1 LPKTPPK
8 KKPEAHKKQRKLAP
22 KKAASKV
29 EGPRI
34 GVFVCHCGSSIA
46 SVIDVNALT
55 KYARTLSNVVY
66 AEDMDYPCSRQGQD
80 AIKTAIRANKLDRVI
95 VAGCSPRLYEPTF
108 QSCVSQA
115 ELNPWLFEM
124 ANIREFASYC
134 HKTKPEEANE
144 KAKDTVRMAA
154 AKARLLEPLKPI
166 ELPMTKKVMVIGGG
180 IAGIN
185 AALDLADMGFK
196 VYMVEKT
203 ETIGGYMALLDKTFP
218 TLDCS
223 ICIEGPKMVDVGRHP
238 NIEIISYA
246 DVLKVTGNVGNFKV
260 KIRKNP
266 RYVIAANCTGC
277 GECRDACPIEY
288 PNYADMYLGVRKAI
302 SIPFGQA
309 VPLTHT
315 INRDY
320 CIECYKCVDAC
331 GARQAINF
339 DQKPEEVDIN
349 VGAIIL
355 SVGYDMYNPKDLE
368 WTGYGKYTNVFTA
381 LEFERLILAAG
392 PTGGKVVRASDGQK
406 PHSVAFI
413 QCVGSRDINRYEYC
427 SSFCCMYTLKHAV
440 MLKEKYRDAIDV
452 YVFYNDMRSNFKGYE
467 EFFNR
472 AQKSGV
478 KFIRVKLENRR
489 VSEDPKTNN
498 LTIYGETEDG
508 KPVSAHVEMVVL
520 ANAAIPTGTAP
531 ELAKILDIPL
541 GKDGFF
547 VECQPKIRPTDTSV
561 PGIFMAG
568 ACQGLKDIPYSV
580 AQGSAAAAQVASVLS
595 KESWTVEPL
604 VAKVNE
610 DLCSGCRICESACGF
625 HAINFEKIG
634 EKSVAK
640 IAEGLCRGCGICGS
654 ACPMDAITMPNYSD
668 GQMVAQI
675 QAVAEKKVKSR

>member
-1 LPKTPPK
+1 MSRRSK
-8 KKPEAHKKQRKLAP
+8 KRVEAPRKRKRPERV
-22 KKAASKV
+22 KAEPRA

-34 GVFVCHCGSSIA
+34 GVFVCQCGSNIA
-46 SVIDVNALT
+46 SVIDVDALT
-55 KYARTLSNVVY
+55 GYARTLPNVAH
-66 AEDMDYPCSRQGQD
+66 AENMNYPCSRQGQEE
-80 AIKTAIRANKLDRVI
+80 IIGSIRKNRLDRVV

-108 QSCVSQA
+108 QSCVSKA

-134 HKTKPEEANE
+134 HRTAPAEATE
-144 KAKDTVRMAA
+144 KAKDVVRMAV
-154 AKARLLEPLKPI
+154 AKAKLLEPLKPI
-166 ELPMTKKVMVIGGG
+166 ELPMTKRVMVIGGG

-185 AALDLADMGFK
+185 SALDLADMGFK

-246 DVLKVTGNVGNFKV
+246 DVLKVDGYVGNFKV
-260 KIRKNP
+260 KVRKNP
-266 RYVIAANCTGC
+266 RYVIASRCTGC

-331 GARQAINF
+331 GAREAINF
-339 DQKPEEVDIN
+339 DQKPEEIEVK
-349 VGAIIL
+349 VGAIVVT
-355 SVGYDMYNPKDLE
+355 VGYGMYDPRDLA
-368 WTGYGKYTNVFTA
+368 WTGYGKFSNVFTA

-392 PTGGKVVRASDGQK
+392 PTGGKVIRASDGQK

-413 QCVGSRDINRYEYC
+413 QCVGSRDIHKFEYC

-440 MLKEKYRDAIDV
+440 MLKEKYREAIEV
-452 YVFYNDMRSNFKGYE
+452 SVFYNDMRSNFKGYE

-489 VSEDPKTNN
+489 ITEDKQTKN
-498 LTIYGETEDG
+498 LTVFGETEDG
-508 KPVSAHVEMVVL
+508 KPVSVEAEMVVL
-520 ANAAIPTGTAP
+520 ANAAVPSQAAS
-531 ELAKILDIPL
+531 ELARILNLPL

-547 VECQPKIRPTDTSV
+547 IECQPKIRPTDTEV
-561 PGIFMAG
+561 PGIFLAG

-580 AQGSAAAAQVASVLS
+580 AQGSAAAAQAAAVLS
-595 KESWTVEPL
+595 KEAWTVEPL

-610 DLCSGCRICESACGF
+610 DLCSGCMVCEGACGY
-625 HAINFEKIG
+625 HAINVEKVG
-634 EKSVAK
+634 DRSVAK
-640 IAEGLCRGCGICGS
+640 VVDGLCRGCGICSS

-668 GQMVAQI
+668 NQIVAQI
-675 QAVAEKKVKSR
+675 QAVSKRKLRRK

>member
-1 LPKTPPK
+1 LPRKPAK
-8 KKPEAHKKQRKLAP
+8 KKPEAHKKQRKL
-22 KKAASKV
+22 KQKTSESRV

-46 SVIDVNALT
+46 SVIDVDAVT
-55 KYARTLSNVVY
+55 KYARTLPNVVY
-66 AEDMDYPCSRQGQD
+66 AEDMDYPCSRQGQQS
-80 AIKTAIRANKLDRVI
+80 IKKAIRANKLDRII

-134 HKTKPEEANE
+134 HKTKPEEATE
-144 KAKDTVRMAA
+144 KAKDTVRMAV

-180 IAGIN
+180 ISGIN

-339 DQKPEEVDIN
+339 DQKPEERLRMDWLRQIYERVHG
-349 VGAIIL
+349 VG
-355 SVGYDMYNPKDLE
+355 V
-368 WTGYGKYTNVFTA
+368 
-381 LEFERLILAAG
+381 
-392 PTGGKVVRASDGQK
+392 
-406 PHSVAFI
+406 
-413 QCVGSRDINRYEYC
+413 
-427 SSFCCMYTLKHAV
+427 
-440 MLKEKYRDAIDV
+440 
-452 YVFYNDMRSNFKGYE
+452 
-467 EFFNR
+467 
-472 AQKSGV
+472 
-478 KFIRVKLENRR
+478 
-489 VSEDPKTNN
+489 
-498 LTIYGETEDG
+498 
-508 KPVSAHVEMVVL
+508 
-520 ANAAIPTGTAP
+520 
-531 ELAKILDIPL
+531 
-541 GKDGFF
+541 
-547 VECQPKIRPTDTSV
+547 
-561 PGIFMAG
+561 
-568 ACQGLKDIPYSV
+568 
-580 AQGSAAAAQVASVLS
+580 
-595 KESWTVEPL
+595 
-604 VAKVNE
+604 
-610 DLCSGCRICESACGF
+610 
-625 HAINFEKIG
+625 
-634 EKSVAK
+634 
-640 IAEGLCRGCGICGS
+640 
-654 ACPMDAITMPNYSD
+654 
-668 GQMVAQI
+668 
-675 QAVAEKKVKSR
+675 